1 MPLHNLNGMNHPAKG
16 SLPRRVDPV
25 AVVDFFCSV
34 QGHPHQEMILREKS
48 RPIIINRQSIGLYGK
63 MQSGVIP
70 VFLLRLRYG
79 KPEKIQS
86 R

>member
-1 MPLHNLNGMNHPAKG
+1 
-16 SLPRRVDPV
+16 
-25 AVVDFFCSV
+25 
-34 QGHPHQEMILREKS
+34 MILREKS

-63 MQSGVIP
+63 MQPGVIP